1 MHTAITEERPS
12 NEAEKQAERCK
23 RHIHGGLS
31 DEVEERS
38 TSAT

>member
-1 MHTAITEERPS
+1 MHTTEKRPS

-23 RHIHGGLS
+23 QRIHGSLS

-38 TSAT
+38 TSAA